1 MTDQPDRTPSVE
13 PSEDEERAARASR
26 IMEAVIFAAGRP
38 VDAATLA
45 AQLPEGSD
53 IERGLA
59 VLAAHYEHRGIRLV
73 KVAGG
78 WTFRTAPDLAE
89 HLTVHRVV
97 RRRLS
102 RAALETLAII
112 AYHQPATR
120 AEVEDIRGVS
130 LGRGTLDL
138 LLEAGWIAP
147 KGRRRTPGRP
157 ITWVTTPAF
166 LEHFGLDN
174 LDDLPGLDELE
185 AAGLLADADSQGV
198 AMGEGLASLSSDAG
212 ADADDAEGADA
223 PAPDDVPE
231 EGAPEAEPDAASTTV
246 VPLSGRGAPS

>member
-1 MTDQPDRTPSVE
+1 MPRLSPHSCR
-13 PSEDEERAARASR
+13 RAAIS
-26 IMEAVIFAAGRP
+26 
-38 VDAATLA
+38 
-45 AQLPEGSD
+45 S
-53 IERGLA
+53 RGLA
-59 VLAAHYEHRGIRLV
+59 LLAAHYSHRGIRLV

-185 AAGLLADADSQGV
+185 AAGLLADTDSQGV
-198 AMGEGLASLSSDAG
+198 AMGEGLASLSSDA
-212 ADADDAEGADA
+212 DDAEGADA
-223 PAPDDVPE
+223 PAPDEAPE
-231 EGAPEAEPDAASTTV
+231 EGAPGADPDAASTTV

>member
-1 MTDQPDRTPSVE
+1 MTDSPDRLPSEE
-13 PSEDEERAARASR
+13 PTEDEERAAQARR

-38 VDAATLA
+38 VDIETLA
-45 AQLPEGSD
+45 AQLPEGAD
-53 IERGLA
+53 VEDGLA
-59 VLAAHYEHRGIRLV
+59 ALAAHYRHRGIQLV

-78 WTFRTAPDLAE
+78 WSFRTAPDLAG

-120 AEVEDIRGVS
+120 AEVEDIRGVG

-166 LEHFGLDN
+166 LEHFGLDG

-185 AAGLLADADSQGV
+185 AAGLLASTDA
-198 AMGEGLASLSSDAG
+198 E
-212 ADADDAEGADA
+212 AEGAGEAAAQPSPDGEGEA
-223 PAPDDVPE
+223 RPA
-231 EGAPEAEPDAASTTV
+231 EGAGEEPPEGASPTV
-246 VPLSGRGAPS
+246 VPLSGRGEAP